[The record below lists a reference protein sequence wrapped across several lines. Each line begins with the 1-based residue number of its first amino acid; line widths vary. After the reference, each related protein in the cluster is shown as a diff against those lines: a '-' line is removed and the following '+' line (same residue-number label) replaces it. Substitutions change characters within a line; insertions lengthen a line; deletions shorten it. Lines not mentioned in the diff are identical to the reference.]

1 MRMKRVLR
9 GLCSARPSG
18 NDYLLVGALFAVV
31 LPFVP
36 LFGPALAPLVA
47 AVGTIFAAVLTA
59 TIVGAL
65 IGPVVL

>member
-9 GLCSARPSG
+9 GLCSTRPAG
-18 NDYLLVGALFAVV
+18 NSFLVMGALFAVV

-65 IGPVVL
+65 LGPVVL